1 MGYISTLGRTDR
13 TPQVTIYALSLKGTH
28 HHMGKLY
35 LTTTIVDRKNGSK
48 YEKLYKENGLSVT
61 FTTLGAGTARGDMLD
76 YLGLE
81 ATEKTVIF
89 SIQEEEDWQSLKK
102 ELRKKMKID
111 APGGGI
117 AFIIPLSSIGGKKT
131 LQFLLAKDEYQ
142 KEEESFLKD
151 TTHDL
156 IIIIANRGYIE
167 LVMDAAREAG
177 AYGGTVLQAKGTGME
192 HAEKFLGV
200 SLAAEKE
207 MIFIVTRTEQKN
219 SIMKAVMERVG
230 TESKAQAIVFS
241 LPVTDTA
248 GLRLIED

>member
-1 MGYISTLGRTDR
+1 
-13 TPQVTIYALSLKGTH
+13 
-28 HHMGKLY
+28 MGKLY

-48 YEKLYKENGLSVT
+48 YAKLYKESGLTVT
-61 FTTLGAGTARGDMLD
+61 FMTLGAGTANSDVLD

-89 SIQEEEDWQSLKK
+89 TVQEEEGWLALKK
-102 ELRKKMKID
+102 ELRQKLQID

-117 AFIIPLSSIGGKKT
+117 AFTVPLSSIGGKKA
-131 LQFLLAKDEYQ
+131 LQFLLTKDDYQ
-142 KEEESFLKD
+142 KEEESVLKD

-156 IIIIANRGYIE
+156 LIVIANRGYID
-167 LVMDAAREAG
+167 LVMDAARAAG

-192 HAEKFLGV
+192 HAEKFMGV

-207 MIFIVTRTEQKN
+207 MIFIVTKTEQKN
-219 SIMKAVMERVG
+219 SIMKAVMEQAG
-230 TESKAQAIVFS
+230 PDSEAKAIVFS

>member
-1 MGYISTLGRTDR
+1 
-13 TPQVTIYALSLKGTH
+13 
-28 HHMGKLY
+28 MGKLY

-48 YEKLYKENGLSVT
+48 YAKLYKDNGLAVT
-61 FTTLGAGTARGDMLD
+61 FMTLGTGTASSDVLD

-81 ATEKTVIF
+81 STEKTVIF
-89 SIQEEEDWQSLKK
+89 TVQEEEGWLALKK
-102 ELRKKMKID
+102 ELRQKLQID

-117 AFIIPLSSIGGKKT
+117 AFIVPLSSIGGKKA
-131 LQFLLAKDEYQ
+131 LQFLLTRDDYQ
-142 KEEESFLKD
+142 KEEESVLKD

-156 IIIIANRGYIE
+156 LIVIANRGYID
-167 LVMDAAREAG
+167 LVMDAARAAG

-192 HAEKFLGV
+192 HAEKFMGV

-207 MIFIVTRTEQKN
+207 MIFIVTKTEQKN
-219 SIMKAVMERVG
+219 SIMKAVMEQAG
-230 TESKAQAIVFS
+230 PDSEAKAIVFS

>member
-1 MGYISTLGRTDR
+1 
-13 TPQVTIYALSLKGTH
+13 
-28 HHMGKLY
+28 MGKLY

-48 YEKLYKENGLSVT
+48 YAKLYKESGLTVT
-61 FTTLGAGTARGDMLD
+61 FMTLGAGTANSDVLD

-89 SIQEEEDWQSLKK
+89 TVQEEEGWLALKK
-102 ELRKKMKID
+102 ELRQKLQID

-117 AFIIPLSSIGGKKT
+117 AFIIPLSSIGGKKA
-131 LQFLLAKDEYQ
+131 LQFLLTKDDYQ
-142 KEEESFLKD
+142 KEEESVLKD

-156 IIIIANRGYIE
+156 LIVIANRGYID
-167 LVMDAAREAG
+167 LVMDAARAAG

-192 HAEKFLGV
+192 HAEKFMGV

-207 MIFIVTRTEQKN
+207 MIFIVTKTEQKN
-219 SIMKAVMERVG
+219 SIMKAVMEQAG
-230 TESKAQAIVFS
+230 PDSEAKAIVFS